1 MNEREMFELARQ
13 VACNSYSPYSNYI
26 VGATLV
32 TKNGKVYTG
41 CNLENQTIQSI
52 CAEKVAI
59 AKAISE
65 GERDFKAIFVVG
77 KQKDEKGFREIT
89 PCGYCRQFF
98 LEFCK
103 PDFEI
108 YTYNEEKDEVKKY
121 TLQEL
126 LPYGFVL

>member
-13 VACNSYSPYSNYI
+13 AAANSYSPYSNFMT
-26 VGATLV
+26 GAVLV
-32 TKNGKVYTG
+32 TKSGKIYTG
-41 CNLENQTIQSI
+41 CNLENQTIQSL
-52 CAEKVAI
+52 CAERLAF
-59 AKAISE
+59 AKAISD
-65 GERDFKAIFVVG
+65 GEREFKAIFVVG

-108 YTYNEEKDEVKKY
+108 YSYNEEKDEVKKY
-121 TLQEL
+121 ILQEL
-126 LPYGFVL
+126 FPHAFTL

>member
-1 MNEREMFELARQ
+1 MDIEKMFNLARETLK
-13 VACNSYSPYSNYI
+13 NSYSPYSNYM

-32 TKNGKVYTG
+32 TKSGKIYTG

-77 KQKDEKGFREIT
+77 KGKDSEHFEEIL
-89 PCGYCRQFF
+89 PCGYCRQFL

-108 YTYNEEKDEVKKY
+108 YSYNEEKKEVKKY

-126 LPYGFVL
+126 FPHSFTL

>member
-13 VACNSYSPYSNYI
+13 TAYNSYSLYSNFMT
-26 VGATLV
+26 GAALV
-32 TKNGKVYTG
+32 TKSGKIYTG
-41 CNLENQTIQSI
+41 CNLENQTLQSI

-108 YTYNEEKDEVKKY
+108 YSYNEEKDEVIKY

-126 LPYGFVL
+126 FPHAFTL